1 MQLQATDVAL
11 VNAVRQTLNSP
22 SAPPMAGKPDVD
34 AAGREFVVTTTRPP
48 RHSSEARGAALRAT
62 RDRLLRIRRQIGRNA

>member
-22 SAPPMAGKPDVD
+22 SAPPMAGKP
-34 AAGREFVVTTTRPP
+34 T
-48 RHSSEARGAALRAT
+48 
-62 RDRLLRIRRQIGRNA
+62 